1 MQKDDAKKIE
11 VLNSPKYLRFSAA
24 LSYKAGLDRNDKILL
39 DIIDSRTQEKMIEY
53 FGNYG
58 EKSIESLQIDSGLLE
73 YNQDIEKS
81 VRQKNKSEVKDNLQD
96 KKYLSY
102 DEDDQRIQDEEEYDD
117 IIELVTLNSDIIR
130 NTREVSNND
139 KKRCLSNNISAY
151 LGLMWYGAES
161 FKDIINTVDKD
172 GLRKLL
178 LIKSTSK
185 KEIDVDVLLRRIRQI
200 ILQIIPISI
209 IDYMSE
215 HLSNPKLK
223 LPVSELINTE
233 SDINKKLYY
242 VLLLFKIDVN
252 TAIIETKKLINSS
265 KLYVIDHIIFL
276 YIYFFCFHNKLND
289 TVLEQLI
296 ALMNKIRSKYPV
308 KDKKYPVGDTFSSDI
323 KKNILTQKLK

>member
-139 KKRCLSNNISAY
+139 KKRCL
-151 LGLMWYGAES
+151 
-161 FKDIINTVDKD
+161 
-172 GLRKLL
+172 
-178 LIKSTSK
+178 
-185 KEIDVDVLLRRIRQI
+185 
-200 ILQIIPISI
+200 
-209 IDYMSE
+209 
-215 HLSNPKLK
+215 
-223 LPVSELINTE
+223 
-233 SDINKKLYY
+233 
-242 VLLLFKIDVN
+242 
-252 TAIIETKKLINSS
+252 
-265 KLYVIDHIIFL
+265 
-276 YIYFFCFHNKLND
+276 
-289 TVLEQLI
+289 
-296 ALMNKIRSKYPV
+296 
-308 KDKKYPVGDTFSSDI
+308 
-323 KKNILTQKLK
+323 